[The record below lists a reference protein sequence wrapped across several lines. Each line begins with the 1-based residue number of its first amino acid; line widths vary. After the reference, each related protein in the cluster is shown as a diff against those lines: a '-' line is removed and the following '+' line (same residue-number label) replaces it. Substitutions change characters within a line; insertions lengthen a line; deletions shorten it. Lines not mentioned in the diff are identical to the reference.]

1 MTDVNRSCSPLRAR
15 AGRDSLSGMKRMR
28 WLAWLANV
36 LLVATLVASGAHSHH
51 GPAAADRGCVACT
64 IAHAPMSSPEVASA
78 PPAPEPTRESA
89 LELPILAVAAPSCA
103 LPSPRGPPLA

>member
-1 MTDVNRSCSPLRAR
+1 
-15 AGRDSLSGMKRMR
+15 MKRMR

-51 GPAAADRGCVACT
+51 GSVASDRGCVACT
-64 IAHAPMSSPEVASA
+64 IAHAPMASPEVASA
-78 PPAPEPTRESA
+78 PPAPTPTRESA
-89 LELPILAVAAPSCA
+89 FELPALVLVAPSCA

>member
-1 MTDVNRSCSPLRAR
+1 
-15 AGRDSLSGMKRMR
+15 MKRMR

-36 LLVATLVASGAHSHH
+36 LLVATLVASGAHTHH
-51 GPAAADRGCVACT
+51 GPAANDRGCVACT
-64 IAHAPMSSPEVASA
+64 IAHAPMTSPEVASA

-89 LELPILAVAAPSCA
+89 LVLPVLVVAAPSRA

>member
-1 MTDVNRSCSPLRAR
+1 
-15 AGRDSLSGMKRMR
+15 MKRMR

-36 LLVATLVASGAHSHH
+36 LLVAALVASGAHSHH
-51 GPAAADRGCVACT
+51 GAAASDRDCVACS

-78 PPAPEPTRESA
+78 PPAPEPTHERV
-89 LELPILAVAAPSCA
+89 LELPVLAVLAPSCA